1 MTPIRVS
8 AKFFV
13 EPDPTAEIDLR
24 PFIGLFHRF
33 IQQGTLEGLLIDVAD
48 YAHVPN
54 GPGVLLIGHDVDYA
68 MDLTGGRAGL
78 MVTSKRQGD
87 TPLARVLEQTL
98 RRALIAVREVG
109 QDESTALRFDVGA
122 FELRFIDSLGTPNDA
137 QGFAAVRA
145 EIEPVL
151 AEFLGRESFT
161 VEPIQPGDLRRALA
175 ISVAGAQA
183 SKALSECQ
191 GAAAGA

>member
-1 MTPIRVS
+1 MTPNRIS

-13 EPDPTAEIDLR
+13 HPDPSAEIDLH

-33 IQQGTLEGLLIDVAD
+33 IQQGKLEGLLIDVAD

-68 MDLTGGRAGL
+68 IDLSAGRAGI

-87 TPLARVLEQTL
+87 RPLAQVLEETL
-98 RRALIAVREVG
+98 RRALIAVREVTLDASSPL
-109 QDESTALRFDVGA
+109 QFAVGA
-122 FELRFIDSLGTPNDA
+122 FELRFIDSLAAPNTE
-137 QGFAAVRA
+137 QGLADVRA

-151 AEFLGRESFT
+151 AEFFAGESFAIS
-161 VEPIQPGDLRRALA
+161 PIQSGDSRRPLA
-175 ISVAGAQA
+175 ISVTGRRPSEALSDRQGAEAGA
-183 SKALSECQ
+183 
-191 GAAAGA
+191 

>member
-1 MTPIRVS
+1 MTPIRIS

-13 EPDPTAEIDLR
+13 DLDPTAEIDLH

-68 MDLTGGRAGL
+68 IDLTGGRAGIL
-78 MVTSKRQGD
+78 VTSKRQGD

-98 RRALIAVREVG
+98 RRALIAVREVAL
-109 QDESTALRFDVGA
+109 DESTALRFDIGA
-122 FELRFIDSLGTPNDA
+122 FELRFIDSLATPNNA
-137 QGFAAVRA
+137 QGFAEVRA

-151 AEFLGRESFT
+151 AEYFGRESFT
-161 VEPIQPGDLRRALA
+161 IEPIQPDDLRRALT
-175 ISVAGAQA
+175 ISVAGARA
-183 SKALSECQ
+183 PKALSECQ
-191 GAAAGA
+191 GAQAGA